1 MSGERD
7 GMPLTRRGFMAGLAA
22 ISAIGTT
29 GRAGAQETLQ
39 RFRALSARLTGFPA
53 ETLDPAL
60 ADGLID
66 AIVAAGDGAG
76 LERLLSDAVL
86 DTAEADE
93 LARRIVVAWYSGIH
107 PTAGTT
113 SVRNYMQ
120 ALVWRALDFT
130 KPPGTCSVEPG
141 DWSRPPSPAGA
152 AP

>member
-1 MSGERD
+1 
-7 GMPLTRRGFMAGLAA
+7 MAGLAA
-22 ISAIGTT
+22 IPAIGAT

-53 ETLDPAL
+53 ETLDPGL

-66 AIVAAGDGAG
+66 AIVEAGDGAG
-76 LERLLSDAVL
+76 LERLLSDTVSDAG
-86 DTAEADE
+86 AADE

-107 PTAGTT
+107 PAAGTT
-113 SVRNYMQ
+113 SARDYRQ
-120 ALVWRALDFT
+120 ALVWRTLDFT
-130 KPPGTCSVEPG
+130 KPPGTCSAVPG

>member
-1 MSGERD
+1 MS
-7 GMPLTRRGFMAGLAA
+7 LTRRGFVAGLAT
-22 ISAIGTT
+22 IPAIGAT

-53 ETLDPAL
+53 ETLDPGL

-66 AIVAAGDGAG
+66 AIVEAGDGAG
-76 LERLLSDAVL
+76 LERLLSDTVSDAG
-86 DTAEADE
+86 AADE
-93 LARRIVVAWYSGIH
+93 LARRIVVAWYSGID

-113 SVRNYMQ
+113 SARNYRQ

-130 KPPGTCSVEPG
+130 RPPGTCSAEPG